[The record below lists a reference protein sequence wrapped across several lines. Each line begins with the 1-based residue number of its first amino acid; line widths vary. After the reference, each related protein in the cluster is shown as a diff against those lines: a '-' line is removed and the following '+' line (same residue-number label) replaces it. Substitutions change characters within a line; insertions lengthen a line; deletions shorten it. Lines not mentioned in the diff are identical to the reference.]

1 MFMRRRKNKVDI
13 VSLLIIWLVLCLGA
27 GLSLVVVFGV
37 TNYNRR
43 RNCEWLQELQRIEDE
58 DQAKALSRKK

>member
-1 MFMRRRKNKVDI
+1 MDI
-13 VSLLIIWLVLCLGA
+13 VSLLIVWLAFCLGA
-27 GLSLVVVFGV
+27 GLSLVVAFGV

-43 RNCEWLQELQRIEDE
+43 RNCKWLQELQRIDDE

>member
-1 MFMRRRKNKVDI
+1 MDI
-13 VSLLIIWLVLCLGA
+13 VSLLAVWLVFCLGA

-37 TNYNRR
+37 TSYNRR
-43 RNCEWLQELQRIEDE
+43 RNCKWLQEIQRIEDE

>member
-1 MFMRRRKNKVDI
+1 MDI

-43 RNCEWLQELQRIEDE
+43 RNCEWLQEL
-58 DQAKALSRKK
+58 

>member
-1 MFMRRRKNKVDI
+1 M
-13 VSLLIIWLVLCLGA
+13 SLLIIWLVFCLGA

-43 RNCEWLQELQRIEDE
+43 RNCERLRELQRIEDE
-58 DQAKALSRKK
+58 EQARALSRRK

>member
-1 MFMRRRKNKVDI
+1 MDI
-13 VSLLIIWLVLCLGA
+13 VSLLIIWLVFCLGA

-43 RNCEWLQELQRIEDE
+43 RNCKWLQELQRIEDE